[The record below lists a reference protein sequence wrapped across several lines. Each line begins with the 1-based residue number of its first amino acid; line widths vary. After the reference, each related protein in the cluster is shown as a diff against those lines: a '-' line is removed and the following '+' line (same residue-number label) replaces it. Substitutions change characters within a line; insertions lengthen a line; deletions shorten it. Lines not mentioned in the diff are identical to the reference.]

1 MALLSALI
9 HETGRSSSRVPSES
23 RSSARNARLSPTAR
37 SALAGTTVTL
47 ATGAAEP
54 ATWTVCESLRPPLV
68 AVMVTMPCFRPMTL
82 AVSPTPVTLAVVSS
96 LLVHDTDGLRTGLPF
111 ASPTAANRV
120 IVPPTPT

>member
-1 MALLSALI
+1 
-9 HETGRSSSRVPSES
+9 V
-23 RSSARNARLSPTAR
+23 
-37 SALAGTTVTL
+37 
-47 ATGAAEP
+47 TGAAEP

-120 IVPPTPT
+120 IVPPTPTEVGPEMRTYARSEAHTSELQSRGQLV